1 MALEKQTLVGSIG
14 VNENGTINV
23 RTDTVILDDGV
34 EASRSHSRKA
44 LAPGDPLEGEDA
56 RVVAVANAVWTDEVK
71 AAYTASLPAEEPA
84 AEESSEGESEE

>member
-34 EASRSHSRKA
+34 EASRSHSRKV
-44 LAPGDPLEGEDA
+44 LAPNNPLDGEDA
-56 RVVAVANAVWTDEVK
+56 RVVAVANAVWTDEVV
-71 AAYTASLPAEEPA
+71 AAYQAAQAPAEPA
-84 AEESSEGESEE
+84 AESSEE

>member
-23 RTDTVILDDGV
+23 RTDTVILDDDV

-44 LAPGDPLEGEDA
+44 LAPGDPLDGEDA
-56 RVVAVANAVWTDEVK
+56 RVVSVANAVWTDEVV
-71 AAYTASLPAEEPA
+71 AAYQASLPAEPA
-84 AEESSEGESEE
+84 AEESSEVSE

>member
-34 EASRSHSRKA
+34 EASRAHSRKV
-44 LAPGDPLEGEDA
+44 LAPGDPLDGEDA
-56 RVVAVANAVWTDEVK
+56 RVAAVANAVWTEEVV
-71 AAYTASLPAEEPA
+71 AAYQASLPAEPA
-84 AEESSEGESEE
+84 AEESSEETE

>member
-34 EASRSHSRKA
+34 EASRAHSRKV
-44 LAPGDPLEGEDA
+44 LAPGEPLDGEDA
-56 RVVAVANAVWTDEVK
+56 RVVSVANAVWTDEVV
-71 AAYTASLPAEEPA
+71 AAYQASLPAEPA
-84 AEESSEGESEE
+84 AEESEGGE